1 MPSWT
6 AISRT
11 NLMRELMKTTLRLY
25 DGRRVTVE
33 QTMTGIYASV
43 EGGKQEPVCIS
54 SEKYMQLIMASTP
67 CEGCE

>member
-1 MPSWT
+1 MPLWT
-6 AISRT
+6 VISRT
-11 NLMRELMKTTLRLY
+11 KIREAMKMTLRLY

-43 EGGKQEPVCIS
+43 EGGEQEPVCIS
-54 SEKYMQLIMASTP
+54 SEKYMQLIMAGTP

>member
-1 MPSWT
+1 
-6 AISRT
+6 
-11 NLMRELMKTTLRLY
+11 MKTTLRLY

-43 EGGKQEPVCIS
+43 DGGEQEPVCIS
-54 SEKYMQLIMASTP
+54 SEKYMQLILASTP